1 MERVRITYRLA
12 VDANRIERRADELA
26 LEQTVELSRACLRD
40 PRIEREIVGR
50 VEAIEPDPEEA
61 GFLVTVGYPLEI
73 TALDPA
79 QLLGVAFGNASLQR
93 DVALVD
99 LDPPDRLLEALGGPR
114 FGIEGLRAATGV
126 RGRPLTCAALKPM
139 GLSPDALAARCRA
152 IARGGVDVIKDDH
165 GLADHPFCPF
175 EARVR
180 SCAEA
185 IERVADATGRRAVYA
200 ANLVGTP
207 SALRERLRIAED
219 IGAGAVVVAPMIV
232 GLPAFHELVSLA
244 SVPVVAHP
252 ALAGGSAI
260 RPTLLV
266 GGLFRLYGA
275 DAVVFP
281 HAGGRFPDWDAG
293 RCRDLADRLRRP
305 TGSVRPALPVPAG
318 GMGIERVAGMVEFYG
333 SDAMLLVGGTLY
345 RADGLEARTRT
356 FVERVGEAAIRASG
370 AAS

>member
-1 MERVRITYRLA
+1 MERVRILYRLA
-12 VDANRIERRADELA
+12 VDADRIGERADELA
-26 LEQTVELSRACLRD
+26 LEQTVELSRACLRNS
-40 PRIEREIVGR
+40 RIEREIVGR
-50 VEAIEPDPEEA
+50 VEAIERDPDEA
-61 GFLVTVGYPLEI
+61 AYLVTVAYPLDV
-73 TALDPA
+73 TALDSA
-79 QLLGVAFGNASLQR
+79 QVLGIMFGNASLQS
-93 DVALVD
+93 DIALVD
-99 LDPPDRLLEALGGPR
+99 LEPPLPLLEALGGPR

-126 RGRPLTCAALKPM
+126 RNGPLTCAALKPM
-139 GLSPDALAARCRA
+139 GLPPEALAARCVA
-152 IARGGVDVIKDDH
+152 FARGGVDVIKDDH
-165 GLADHPFCPF
+165 GLADHAFCPF

-200 ANLVGTP
+200 ANLVGAP
-207 SALRERLRIAED
+207 SALRDQLRIAEEA
-219 IGAGAVVVAPMIV
+219 GAGAVVVAPMIV

-260 RPTLLV
+260 PPGLLV

-281 HAGGRFPDWDAG
+281 HAGGRFPAWDGA
-293 RCRDLADRLRRP
+293 RCREVADRLRRP

-318 GMGIERVAGMVEFYG
+318 GMDVDGVAGMVEFYG

-345 RADGLEARTRT
+345 RSGDIEARTRI
-356 FVERVGEAAIRASG
+356 FVERVDEAAERAPG
-370 AAS
+370 LAS